1 VQLSFQHE
9 KGHFNFVRNKKER
22 GRRGRRG
29 RQLAREIG
37 GFVKLRTFF
46 ISLMSFFGGSQPD
59 FSHIKQIFQEKGATK
74 KYAYI

>member
-1 VQLSFQHE
+1 
-9 KGHFNFVRNKKER
+9 
-22 GRRGRRG
+22 
-29 RQLAREIG
+29 LAREIG